1 MLYLKLCA
9 KSDAYAPYQQREDKL
24 ISQTQEK
31 HSEKQ
36 QGKEI
41 NICSG
46 HPKRERALRRNG

>member
-1 MLYLKLCA
+1 MLYLKLCV
-9 KSDAYAPYQQREDKL
+9 KSDAYAPYQQREDML

-41 NICSG
+41 NICRR
-46 HPKRERALRRNG
+46 HLKRERALRRNG